1 MADALKD
8 RTASQW
14 CQSRDSEQPVQ
25 YTVPDKGGAGGERE
39 SVSGKKDNTQTSK
52 RLLHHPA
59 SQTLTPRYVL
69 LL

>member
-1 MADALKD
+1 MVSEQRL
-8 RTASQW
+8 RTASAIHG
-14 CQSRDSEQPVQ
+14 SRLRW
-25 YTVPDKGGAGGERE
+25 GRGGERE

>member
-1 MADALKD
+1 MVSEQRL
-8 RTASQW
+8 RTASAIHG
-14 CQSRDSEQPVQ
+14 SRLRWVR
-25 YTVPDKGGAGGERE
+25 GRERE
-39 SVSGKKDNTQTSK
+39 SVSSKKDNTQTSK